1 MKDVFKQL
9 KEEVAK
15 SGMVPT
21 METMPRR
28 TLQDKRIGGPTAA
41 HVIEE
46 IHTPL
51 NFAYVTFTTGSSAFQ
66 NIVGITFPELDDRK
80 QAAMKVFQMAGVPKG
95 AKVLV
100 TYPPLVNVF
109 SAAAF
114 AEQELDCHFLVRSN
128 KEAFISALHEVQ
140 PQVIVGESTFIKKT
154 LYEAKDMG
162 LVEGMPKHVILLTA
176 GTPLDLDLLP
186 VAHEVLQG
194 QVHDLFGCQEFG
206 WICIDG
212 VPVRDDVSLVQA
224 PETARKDYFEVVVGG
239 LPTGDTFPVLESGHV
254 CNPKGKILTY
264 QRERSYPEYE
274 VIVKATT
281 LDSKETIG
289 RVARTILR
297 IKGRIVKISP
307 EVVLGA
313 DHTVLEM
320 MPEYLSGAPMV
331 GQVIEGK
338 EKTKLFDDLVKAQV
352 DYQERRKEDST
363 WVKRR

>member
-1 MKDVFKQL
+1 MKEVLKQL
-9 KEEVAK
+9 KEEVEKA
-15 SGMVPT
+15 GLVPT
-21 METMPRR
+21 MATMPRR
-28 TLQDKRIGGPTAA
+28 TLQDKSIGGPTAA

-66 NIVGITFPELDDRK
+66 NIVGITFPELEDRK
-80 QAAMKVFQMAGVPKG
+80 QAALKVLALAKVPKG

-114 AEQELDCHFLVRSN
+114 KEYALDCHFLVRSN
-128 KEAFISALHEVQ
+128 KEAFITALAEVR

-154 LYEAKDMG
+154 LHEAKDLG
-162 LVEGMPKHVILLTA
+162 VAEDLPKDVILLTA

-186 VAHEVLQG
+186 IAQEVLQG

-212 VPVRDDVSLVQA
+212 VPVRDDVTLVQA
-224 PETARKDYFEVVVGG
+224 PSTARKDYFEVVVGG
-239 LPTGDTFPVLESGHV
+239 LPTGDTFPVLESGHI
-254 CNPKGKILTY
+254 CNPEGKILTY
-264 QRERSYPEYE
+264 RRERSYPEYE
-274 VIVKATT
+274 VVVKATT

-307 EVVLGA
+307 DVVLGA
-313 DHTVLEM
+313 DHTVLEL
-320 MPEYLSGAPMV
+320 MPDYLSGAPMV

-338 EKTKLFDDLVKAQV
+338 TKLFDDLVAAQV